1 MTKLPQYASENN
13 RFQVFFREEKYVLLK
28 NYLYSYALRKMAVEK
43 NFQHEKP
50 ELVLEIGSGISPVM
64 TVTDRIIYS
73 DLSLK
78 ALQILKRSHA
88 RWSCVVADG
97 MRLPFKSGVFSHTV
111 CSEVLEHLEDDSE
124 ALNELSRVMRLA
136 GRLIITFPHRK
147 IYFANDDRFV
157 NHFRRYELPEMED
170 RLKKS
175 GFMPVD
181 VQKVLG
187 PLEKVT
193 MCFVVFCFSMIQ
205 KLRPKKVKAPKKFKL
220 MDVIVP
226 FFKWA
231 NRFYMGP
238 VWLDAKIMPRALSTV
253 LLINCVLA
261 DQPNIKGVSG
271 SNFDS

>member
-97 MRLPFKSGVFSHTV
+97 MRLPFKSGVFSHTI
-111 CSEVLEHLEDDSE
+111 CSEVLEHLQDDSE

-157 NHFRRYELPEMED
+157 NHFRRYELPEMEE

-205 KLRPKKVKAPKKFKL
+205 KLRPKKVKVPKKFKL

-253 LLINCVLA
+253 LLINCVLV
-261 DQPNIKGVSG
+261 DQPNIKDVSG

>member
-97 MRLPFKSGVFSHTV
+97 MRLPFKSGVFSHTI

-261 DQPNIKGVSG
+261 DQPNTKGVSG